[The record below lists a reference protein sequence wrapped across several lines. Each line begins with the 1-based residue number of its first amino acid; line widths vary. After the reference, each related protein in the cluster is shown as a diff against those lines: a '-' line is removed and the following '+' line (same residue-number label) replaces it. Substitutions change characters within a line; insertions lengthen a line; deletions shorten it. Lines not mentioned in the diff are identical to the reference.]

1 MSEPATITVTRG
13 PARGQ
18 SFELD
23 QELVHIGRAESNQV
37 VLPDPDLAEHQ
48 ASIARRNGRFAIFTP
63 LADAVSINGSRI
75 PSQRWVWLP
84 AEADIE
90 LGQRT
95 SFQFSTAAAAD
106 DGDADASAAEPEGT
120 GTDEGDAGRGE
131 RRSRRTKRPRRRKR
145 QLARFVNDGTG
156 EARVQLGEDG
166 HLPELTLDEEMTGGR
181 PDGRSRGSSNLLLY
195 LLLAGS
201 VAGSSMLILV
211 DGPASSTTATVKR
224 NALSELKQILLDSN
238 RPGGVETDWQILVR
252 DALAA
257 HARRNRTAERL
268 AYDRLLK
275 RLNAED
281 LGRTGLTGDLGQDKR
296 LRELIAE
303 LIGS

>member
-18 SFELD
+18 LFELD

-37 VLPDPDLAEHQ
+37 VLSDPELAEHQ

-63 LADAVSINGSRI
+63 LPDAVSVNGNRI
-75 PSQRWVWLP
+75 PPQRWVWLP
-84 AEADIE
+84 GEAEIE
-90 LGQRT
+90 LGDRT
-95 SFQFSTAAAAD
+95 SFRFSTAAAGSTNGDTDTQATEAARETGD
-106 DGDADASAAEPEGT
+106 DEKET
-120 GTDEGDAGRGE
+120 GRA
-131 RRSRRTKRPRRRKR
+131 RRKKRPRKRKR
-145 QLARFVNDGTG
+145 QLARFVNDGSG
-156 EARVQLGEDG
+156 DARVQLGEDG

-181 PDGRSRGSSNLLLY
+181 PDKRSRGSSNLLLY

-201 VAGSSMLILV
+201 VAASSMLILV
-211 DGPASSTTATVKR
+211 DGPASSTSARATR
-224 NALSELKQILLDSN
+224 NALSELKQILLDSKQ
-238 RPGGVETDWQILVR
+238 PAGAESDWQILVR

-257 HARRNRTAERL
+257 RARRNRNTERR

-275 RLNAED
+275 LLNAED

-303 LIGS
+303 LIGP